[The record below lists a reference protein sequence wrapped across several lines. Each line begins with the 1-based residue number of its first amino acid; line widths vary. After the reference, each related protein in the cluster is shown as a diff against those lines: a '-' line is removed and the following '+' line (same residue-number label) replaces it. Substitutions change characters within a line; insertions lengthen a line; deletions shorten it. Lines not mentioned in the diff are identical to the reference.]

1 MNNFHYNVPTEIF
14 FGKGA
19 IENLNQIAHYG
30 KRVLLVCG
38 KDSIKKMG
46 LYDEVVRILEQL
58 DMDFFELSGVDPN
71 PRIESVRQGSVL
83 CKKHGVDVVLA
94 VGGGSVIDCAKVVAA
109 AALYEGD
116 AWELVL
122 DPKMIVDALPVVSVL
137 TLAATGSEMNG
148 SAVITNFETREK
160 IGAYSTLL
168 KPKFSIMDP
177 VYTFTVSRA
186 MTAAGVADIMSHTL
200 ENYFT
205 PVKGAYVQ
213 ARFCESL
220 LKTCIHYGPIVI
232 EDLNNYEARA
242 NLMWAG
248 TLAINGICSL
258 GQQTGWSV
266 HPLQHQLG
274 AYYDITH
281 GVGLAILTP
290 PWMRYVLSDETVG
303 KFVEFGVNV
312 WGLNPD
318 GDPYDIANRAIDK
331 TEAFFMSLD
340 LPMTLSEVGI
350 DDQYLEEM
358 AKNCEFRTLKGYVP
372 LTYRDSMA
380 IYEAVL

>member
-1 MNNFHYNVPTEIF
+1 MKNFHYNVPTEIF

-19 IENLNQIAHYG
+19 IENLSHIGRYG
-30 KRVLLVCG
+30 KRVLLVYG

-46 LYDEVVRILEQL
+46 LYGEVVRILEQL

-71 PRIESVRQGSVL
+71 PRIESVRQGSAL
-83 CKKHGVDVVLA
+83 CKKHGIDVVLA
-94 VGGGSVIDCAKVVAA
+94 VGGGSVIDCAKIVAA

-122 DPKMIVDALPVVSVL
+122 DPKKIVDALPVVSVL

-148 SAVITNFETREK
+148 TGVISKLETREK
-160 IGAYSTLL
+160 RGTASILL

-177 VYTFTVSRA
+177 EYTFSVSKA
-186 MTAAGVADIMSHTL
+186 MTAASVTDIMSHTL

-205 PVKGAYVQ
+205 PVKGAYLQ
-213 ARFCESL
+213 ARFCESI
-220 LKTCIHYGPIVI
+220 LKTCIHYGPIAF
-232 EDLNNYEARA
+232 EEPNNYEARA

-248 TLAINGICSL
+248 SLAINGICSL
-258 GQQTGWSV
+258 GQEVPWTV
-266 HPLQHQLG
+266 HYLEHELS

-318 GDPYDIANRAIDK
+318 GDPYDIANQAIDK